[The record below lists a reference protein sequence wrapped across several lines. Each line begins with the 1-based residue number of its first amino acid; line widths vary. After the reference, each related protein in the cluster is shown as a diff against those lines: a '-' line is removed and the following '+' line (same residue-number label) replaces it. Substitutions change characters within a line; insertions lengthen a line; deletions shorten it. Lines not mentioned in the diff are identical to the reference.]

1 MTIASCTCDQ
11 KLVRL
16 FRSLYGSNSIGK
28 DHFLQIGASDPFENA
43 RNAKNENQGG
53 YRVYPISLGVDI
65 ANQTSTARRT
75 GFKLLFQAPSSFP
88 SKQGCSSTVY
98 MSHAC
103 ERTRCSRK
111 TDLYYNGVLQTI
123 YIYMTCSER
132 CSIPNWKLG
141 DISKQ
146 HEST

>member
-28 DHFLQIGASDPFENA
+28 DHFLQIGASVPFENA
-43 RNAKNENQGG
+43 RNAKNENQGV

-88 SKQGCSSTVY
+88 SKQYGLFLYSLHV
-98 MSHAC
+98 ARV
-103 ERTRCSRK
+103 RTYAVFSEDRS
-111 TDLYYNGVLQTI
+111 VLQWSTANYI
-123 YIYMTCSER
+123 YI
-132 CSIPNWKLG
+132 
-141 DISKQ
+141 
-146 HEST
+146 